1 MKPCLEKEINQID
14 IFITF
19 LLENVNIQYHQ
30 KQIMTIKLLKYV
42 IMHMEH
48 AQLSIE

>member
-1 MKPCLEKEINQID
+1 MKPCLEKEKKQIN

-19 LLENVNIQYHQ
+19 LLENINIQYHQ

-42 IMHMEH
+42 IMHMKL
-48 AQLSIE
+48 AQMAIE